1 MFRIFLVILVILISG
16 SIAEPLAKAYG
27 DTVGNT
33 VLVIIIISDDNYDYN
48 FCVGDHHNNNHHY
61 ICWQRKGRIVSISWT
76 RSKFNYSPAS
86 PENVK
91 S

>member
-33 VLVIIIISDDNYDYN
+33 VLGIIIIFWISVFIYQYL
-48 FCVGDHHNNNHHY
+48 NNN
-61 ICWQRKGRIVSISWT
+61 K
-76 RSKFNYSPAS
+76 
-86 PENVK
+86 
-91 S
+91 